1 MPLLDTSAYA
11 SGMRASIKP
20 RNEAMARPYAGMLR
34 KSAKPYVTEDSMGF
48 DVSKLDALRRKYG
61 EGHGGDLFDPKFRR
75 VADKIFSKGGTRVAP
90 YSGIPTFLMAP
101 HREIS
106 VENPD
111 FGDLQVAMIGVP
123 MDLGVTNRTGARF
136 GPRALRAIERI
147 GPYNHVLDCAP
158 VHDLRVA
165 DIGDVPF
172 ASRYRLEMSHDD
184 IERRINQIVD
194 AGVVPLSVGG
204 DHSISHP
211 ILKAVG
217 KDGPVG
223 MIHIDAHCDTGG
235 AYDLTKFHHGGP
247 FRNAVL
253 DGVLDPSRTIQ
264 IGIRGSSEYLW
275 EFTYESGMTVIHA
288 EEVSGM
294 GIPAVIEKARK
305 IVGDGPTY
313 VSFDIDSLDPAFAPG
328 TGTPEVG
335 GLTSREV
342 LEILRGLKGLNIV
355 GGDVVE
361 VAPQYDSTTN
371 TAHAGAQV
379 LFEILSLMVFSP
391 FVTRKKD

>member
-1 MPLLDTSAYA
+1 
-11 SGMRASIKP
+11 
-20 RNEAMARPYAGMLR
+20 
-34 KSAKPYVTEDSMGF
+34 MGF
-48 DVSKLDALRRKYG
+48 DVNKLAELRQKYG

-75 VADKIFSKGGTRVAP
+75 VADKIFNKAGTRLAP
-90 YSGIPTFLMAP
+90 YSGVPTFLTAP
-101 HREIS
+101 YLQ
-106 VENPD
+106 VDNDNPD

-123 MDLGVTNRTGARF
+123 MDLGVTNRPGSRF
-136 GPRALRAIERI
+136 GPRALRTIERI

-158 VHDLRVA
+158 VQELRVA

-172 ASRYRLEMSHDD
+172 RSRYRLELSHED
-184 IERRINQIVD
+184 IERRIGQIVD

-204 DHSISHP
+204 DHSITHP

-217 KDGPVG
+217 KKRPVG

-253 DGVLDPSRTIQ
+253 DGVLDPTRVIQ
-264 IGIRGSSEYLW
+264 IGIRGSAEYLW
-275 EFTYESGMTVIHA
+275 EFSYESGMTVIHA
-288 EEVSGM
+288 EEISGM
-294 GIPAVIEKARK
+294 GIPAVIEKAKK

-313 VSFDIDSLDPAFAPG
+313 LSFDIDSLDPAFAPG

-335 GLTSREV
+335 GLTTREV
-342 LEILRGLKGLNIV
+342 LEIVRGLKGLNLV

-379 LFEILSLMVFSP
+379 LFEILSLMLFSP
-391 FVTRKKD
+391 FVTGKGA